1 MSRGRS
7 KETRN
12 ARRRPRSQR
21 HNERMRGRY
30 PSDIAYTLGYVDP
43 KNPWPTEW
51 ATFKPP
57 HGAKGATSDK
67 PTHFNDHVKPRS
79 AGNKEVSTERIAR
92 WVERRRPEDN
102 SRSTSRT
109 STARTQQPPVR

>member
-7 KETRN
+7 TETGN

-30 PSDIAYTLGYVDP
+30 PSNIAYTLGYVDP

-51 ATFKPP
+51 ATFPAWCE
-57 HGAKGATSDK
+57 GRDQRQADDNKG
-67 PTHFNDHVKPRS
+67 
-79 AGNKEVSTERIAR
+79 VSTERIAR

-102 SRSTSRT
+102 SRSTSPM
-109 STARTQQPPVR
+109 STARTQQPRAR